1 MAYKE
6 EEFWNHAFQVHSQ
19 DEFVYCQIF
28 FFILQWKYS
37 ISHIKPQGKAKG
49 PSPDPTLGEETA
61 VWSGVSECL
70 YRGQPHFSPPVRTP
84 RPAGTWTTYL
94 LERSTARGLG
104 GGMMRPTEGTSM
116 STPPGPVTYHLLR
129 SLLSFRI
136 HSSPLWTI
144 FCKASSTVFWLDPQ
158 AYIFFLS
165 FCSKNRSGHKDH
177 MQSVSALKH
186 LISPPFNLTL
196 TQPNRTDALNTT
208 GESTRCVWRELGG
221 VTFQETARGV
231 LQWSDKSFYKLK
243 QKLTPWLSHTCEFLF
258 HIVDFS
264 VWASHL
270 IHLLKF
276 LNKNRKFLVSGPQKN
291 NFLN

>member
-37 ISHIKPQGKAKG
+37 ISHIKLQGKAKG

-70 YRGQPHFSPPVRTP
+70 YRGRPHFSPPVRTP

-158 AYIFFLS
+158 AYIFIFL
-165 FCSKNRSGHKDH
+165 
-177 MQSVSALKH
+177 LK
-186 LISPPFNLTL
+186 
-196 TQPNRTDALNTT
+196 
-208 GESTRCVWRELGG
+208 
-221 VTFQETARGV
+221 
-231 LQWSDKSFYKLK
+231 K
-243 QKLTPWLSHTCEFLF
+243 QKRPQGPHAKCFSFETLNFSSIQADLDTTQQDWCFKYNRWVYKVCLKGIRRS
-258 HIVDFS
+258 DFPGDS
-264 VWASHL
+264 
-270 IHLLKF
+270 
-276 LNKNRKFLVSGPQKN
+276 
-291 NFLN
+291 